1 MTVVKTAFFL
11 IVSLLFGCTSGENRV
26 EQGNRDG
33 VLHFGNGTEPQGI
46 DPHITTGVPERNI
59 QLAIFEGLTSL
70 SPSNLEPLPGVAER
84 WEVSEDGRTY
94 RFYIRN
100 NARWSN
106 GDPLT
111 AHDFQWS
118 WWRALQPALGN
129 LYVYMLYPILNA
141 EAYASGV
148 LEDFDEVGI
157 EVLDDYTLE
166 VRLTEPTP
174 YFLQLLDHHVM
185 YPVHRPTIEAHGK
198 ATDRYTAW
206 TRPENIVTNGAFTL
220 ADWKLNKRVV
230 VEKNPNYWDS
240 ENVRLN
246 GVVFYPTENGTAE
259 ERMFRAGQLH
269 KTNDMPLNKI
279 PVYRDSEDPSL
290 RAEPY
295 LGTYYYRFNIDREPQ
310 SDVRVRKAMAM
321 AIDRDLLL
329 ENVMYGVATPA
340 YAITPPGTLG
350 YQPPKIFDFD
360 PARAKELLDEAG
372 YPNGEG
378 FPIIELLYNTSESH
392 RKIAVAIQQMWKKY
406 LNIDVSLVNQ
416 EWKVYLD
423 TVNQLNYDVARAGW
437 IGDYVDPNNFLDMWI
452 TDGGNNRTGW
462 SDPDYDEQILKE
474 IPKISDPDERNQA
487 FYDAEK
493 LMLESMPIIPIYT
506 YSIKQLVHPSV
517 KGMPSNLM
525 DHYSFK
531 HIYLEP

>member
-1 MTVVKTAFFL
+1 MAAGKVFLLIISLAF
-11 IVSLLFGCTSGENRV
+11 VACSAGENRV

-33 VLHFGNGTEPQGI
+33 ILHFGNGTEPQGI
-46 DPHITTGVPERNI
+46 DPHVTTGVPERNI

-70 SPSNLEPLPGVAER
+70 SPNTLEPLPGVAES
-84 WEVSEDGRTY
+84 WDVSEDGRVY
-94 RFYIRN
+94 RFYLRKD
-100 NARWSN
+100 AKWSN
-106 GDPLT
+106 GESMT
-111 AHDFQWS
+111 AEDFRWS

-141 EAYASGV
+141 EAYASGE
-148 LEDFDEVGI
+148 LADFEDVG
-157 EVLDDYTLE
+157 VKALDAHTLE

-185 YPVHRPTIEAHGK
+185 YPVHRATIESHGN

-220 ADWKLNKRVV
+220 TEWKLNKRIVV
-230 VEKNPNYWDS
+230 SKNANYWDS

-246 GVVFYPTENGTAE
+246 GVVFYPTENVTAE

-269 KTNDMPLNKI
+269 KSVGVPLNKI
-279 PVYRDSEDPSL
+279 PVYRDSGDPSL
-290 RAEPY
+290 RIEPY
-295 LGTYYYRFNIDREPQ
+295 LGTYYYRFNTTKAPLD
-310 SDVRVRKAMAM
+310 DVRVRHALAMT
-321 AIDRDLLL
+321 IDRDLLIESVL
-329 ENVMYGVATPA
+329 YGVVTAA

-350 YQPPKIFDFD
+350 YQPPKLFDFD
-360 PARAKELLDEAG
+360 PSEARKLLDEAG

-378 FPIIELLYNTSESH
+378 FPVIELLYNTSESH
-392 RKIAVAIQQMWKKY
+392 RKIAVAVQQMWKKH

-423 TVNQLNYDVARAGW
+423 TVNQLNYDVSRAGW

-462 SDPDYDEQILKE
+462 SNAEYDKKILQD
-474 IPKISDPDERNQA
+474 IPKITDKQERNEA
-487 FYDAEK
+487 FYEAEK
-493 LMLESMPIIPIYT
+493 LFLESMPIIPIYT
-506 YSIKQLVHPSV
+506 YSNNQLVDPSV